1 MTLTN
6 CQNPLCN
13 SSLKNNSENN
23 SAKIYHCTT
32 CNKDYCAHCCNTR
45 IEGSGNYKT
54 CIYCG
59 EKLAETKSTEEIP
72 DENNIALAV
81 EKRFAMG
88 EHGQKMQKAYCLKCF
103 KEIVVDNLLE
113 LPNKTCLHCGTSF
126 FVDAAGKR
134 YQSNN
139 NTFQPTVEYQVEYF
153 KDFIEEYKTYKSK
166 SETNPLTGT
175 IELNNWLYQNINA
188 IDLFKL
194 VDALK
199 EKTPKDA
206 EIFQEAINQF
216 KNK

>member
-1 MTLTN
+1 MTFTN

-13 SSLKNNSENN
+13 SSLKSNSV
-23 SAKIYHCTT
+23 KIYHCAT
-32 CNKDYCAHCCNTR
+32 CDKDYCAHCNNKV
-45 IEGSGNYKT
+45 EELENHKT

-59 EKLAETKSTEEIP
+59 EKLTETKSTEVIP
-72 DENNIALAV
+72 EENNIALAV

-88 EHGQKMQKAYCLKCF
+88 EQGQKMQKAYCLKCF
-103 KEIVVDNLLE
+103 KEIVVDNLSE
-113 LPNKTCLHCGTSF
+113 LPSKTCLHCGTSY
-126 FVDAAGKR
+126 FVDVEGKR
-134 YQSNN
+134 YQSKN
-139 NTFQPTVEYQVEYF
+139 NTFQPTVEFQVEYF

-166 SETNPLTGT
+166 SETNLLTGT
-175 IELNNWLYQNINA
+175 VELNNWLYQNINA

-194 VDALK
+194 VDALR